1 MTILYDEQIIAA
13 VYALKN
19 WGSFVES
26 FMISLYYSNFPKMLL
41 TANIVWKRFSE
52 KDTLKELT
60 NKYPKYFE
68 LKGNTFVCKKS
79 PKETYNAFLGTIPQD
94 TLNHLA
100 NCLAPELG

>member
-19 WGSFVES
+19 WGSFIES
-26 FMISLYYSNFPKMLL
+26 FITSLYYSNFPKMLA
-41 TANIVWKRFSE
+41 TANIIWKRFSE
-52 KDTLKELT
+52 KDTLKSLAE
-60 NKYPKYFE
+60 KCPAFFE
-68 LKGNTFVCKKS
+68 YKGTTFICKKS
-79 PKETYNAFLGTIPQD
+79 PKETYNAFLGTLPQD